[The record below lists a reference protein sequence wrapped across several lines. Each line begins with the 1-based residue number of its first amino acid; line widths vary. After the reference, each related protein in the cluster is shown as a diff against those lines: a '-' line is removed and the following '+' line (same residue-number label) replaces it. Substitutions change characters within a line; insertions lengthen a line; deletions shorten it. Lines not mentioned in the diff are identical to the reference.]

1 VSDVPE
7 SRSAERFYVSG
18 TVQGVGYRFFA
29 RRTAE
34 RLKLAGFAKNLA
46 DGRVEVYAV
55 GTPEAL
61 QKLREE
67 LHRGPEGSRVSG
79 VEATP
84 AEIEARFAKIFSIER

>member
-1 VSDVPE
+1 LSDAREP
-7 SRSAERFYVSG
+7 RSAERFYVSG

-34 RLKLAGFAKNLA
+34 GLRIAGFAKNLP

-55 GTPEAL
+55 GTTEAL

-67 LHRGPEGSRVSG
+67 LHRGPEGSRVTG
-79 VEATP
+79 VEGAPT
-84 AEIEARFAKIFSIER
+84 EIEARFANFFSIER